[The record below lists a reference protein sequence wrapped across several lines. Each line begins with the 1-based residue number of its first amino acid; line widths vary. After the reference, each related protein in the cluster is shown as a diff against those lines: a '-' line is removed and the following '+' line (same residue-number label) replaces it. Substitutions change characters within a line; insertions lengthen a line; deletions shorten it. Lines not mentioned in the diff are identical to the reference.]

1 MYCVYCGVKLQDG
14 VKECPLCRTPVMI
27 AQETAAGDRSSYS
40 DRLPEKEKTGRGLL
54 VWMLTAV
61 MIAADRL
68 PEKEKTGR
76 GLLVWMLTAVMIA
89 AGLSSLIV
97 CLNTAGEASWSGYVL
112 MGGALAWIVVLFPL
126 LFPRFRPMIFLP
138 IDFVC
143 LAGFLLYVCLK
154 NGENWFLSFAF
165 PVTGIACILFPV
177 TGIACILTLLGVTIF
192 RYIRKGRLRLLGLY
206 LVLIGCSFMLV
217 EFFQSITFHT
227 PMWVWS
233 LYCVCGFGLLG
244 LFLFIA
250 TLIPPLHAHLRKT
263 FFF

>member
-14 VKECPLCRTPVMI
+14 AKECPLCHTPVMLPQK
-27 AQETAAGDRSSYS
+27 AETIEKSPYS
-40 DRLPEKEKTGRGLL
+40 DRMPEEEKR
-54 VWMLTAV
+54 
-61 MIAADRL
+61 
-68 PEKEKTGR
+68 GR

-97 CLNTAGEASWSGYVL
+97 CLNTVGEAAWSGYVL
-112 MGGALAWIVVLFPL
+112 MGSALAWILFLFPL
-126 LFPRFRPMIFLP
+126 LFRRFRPMIFLP
-138 IDFVC
+138 IDFAC

-154 NGENWFLSFAF
+154 NRESWFLSFA
-165 PVTGIACILFPV
+165 FPV

-206 LVLIGCSFMLV
+206 LVLIGCTFMLV
-217 EFFQSITFHT
+217 EFFQSITFKT
-227 PMWVWS
+227 PMWDWS
-233 LYCVCGFGLLG
+233 LYCVCGFGALG

>member
-14 VKECPLCRTPVMI
+14 AKECPLCRTPVMI

-40 DRLPEKEKTGRGLL
+40 
-54 VWMLTAV
+54 
-61 MIAADRL
+61 DRL

-138 IDFVC
+138 IDFAC
-143 LAGFLLYVCLK
+143 LAGFLLYICVK
-154 NGENWFLSFAF
+154 NGGKWFLSFAF
-165 PVTGIACILFPV
+165 PVTGLTAV
-177 TGIACILTLLGVTIF
+177 LTLTGVAIF
-192 RYIRKGRLRLLGLY
+192 RYIRQGRLRLLGLY
-206 LVLIGCSFMLV
+206 LILIGAGFMLI
-217 EFFQSITFHT
+217 EFFAHITFGSR
-227 PMWVWS
+227 MFDWS
-233 LYCVCGFGLLG
+233 LYCVCAFGALG
-244 LFLFIA
+244 LFLFVA
-250 TLIPPLHAHLRKT
+250 TLIPPLHATLKKT